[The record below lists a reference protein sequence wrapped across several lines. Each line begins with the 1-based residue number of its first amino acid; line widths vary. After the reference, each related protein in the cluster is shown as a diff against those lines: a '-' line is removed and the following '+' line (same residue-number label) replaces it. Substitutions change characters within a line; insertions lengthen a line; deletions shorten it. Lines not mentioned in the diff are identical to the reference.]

1 MNRILL
7 LSVLLITMGCAS
19 SNFTSTSDLKYPEYK
34 GAVKV
39 FFNEPKEIKYDE
51 IGIVAAEG
59 ALFSDDV
66 EVIKSLQNKAAKE
79 GANAIIIIFQFSG
92 KTIKTE
98 EKDNGVYI
106 SSDNERKMLAVAIRI
121 KDK

>member
-1 MNRILL
+1 MNRTLL
-7 LSVLLITMGCAS
+7 LSVLLITMGCAT

-39 FFNEPKEIKYDE
+39 FFNEPKEITYDE

-79 GANAIIIIFQFSG
+79 GANAIIIIPKFSG
-92 KTIKTE
+92 NTIKTGDRDSE
-98 EKDNGVYI
+98 IYI
-106 SSDNERKMLAVAIRI
+106 STKNERKILAVAIRI